1 MKVIR
6 KLKVLIALDTEK
18 TSSLM
23 QSDFFYCVG
32 VMSFDVSNV
41 LRVMREKVT

>member
-6 KLKVLIALDTEK
+6 KLKVLIALDTEN

-23 QSDFFYCVG
+23 QSDFFYRVG
-32 VMSFDVSNV
+32 VMSYDVSKV
-41 LRVMREKVT
+41 LRVIRARK

>member
-6 KLKVLIALDTEK
+6 KLKVLIALDTEN

-23 QSDFFYCVG
+23 QSDFFYLVG
-32 VMSFDVSNV
+32 VMSSI
-41 LRVMREKVT
+41 RSKVFKVIRARK